1 MPLYST
7 AMKRGQIAAIALCVA
22 CAVGFEPTAAI
33 AYRTSQPS
41 AQPTIPLAL
50 TGLVL
55 RPDGTTRVPNQRV
68 RLRNIGTG
76 ATVAETTS
84 DKDGAFSFP
93 VTTPGTYVVEAV
105 GGGGVLAV
113 SSPIS
118 STVSPLTRN
127 VILPLK
133 TPVAFVFTAT
143 GAAVIAAAAAVGIVA
158 ITKYGDDDSGPV
170 SAER

>member
-1 MPLYST
+1 
-7 AMKRGQIAAIALCVA
+7 MKRAQLAAIALCVA
-22 CAVGFEPTAAI
+22 CAVGFEPAAAI
-33 AYRTSQPS
+33 AYRPSQPP
-41 AQPTIPLAL
+41 AQPTIRLAL

-55 RPDGTTRVPNQRV
+55 RSDGKTRVPNQRV
-68 RLRNIGTG
+68 RLRNVDTG
-76 ATVAETTS
+76 ASVAEATS
-84 DKDGAFSFP
+84 DQDGAFSFP

-105 GGGGVLAV
+105 SGEGVVAV

-133 TPVAFVFTAT
+133 KPVPFVFTST

>member
-1 MPLYST
+1 
-7 AMKRGQIAAIALCVA
+7 MKRAQIAAIALCVA
-22 CAVGFEPTAAI
+22 CAVGFQPAAAI
-33 AYRTSQPS
+33 AYRASQPP
-41 AQPTIPLAL
+41 AQATIPLTL

-55 RPDGTTRVPNQRV
+55 RPDGKTRVPNQRV
-68 RLRNIGTG
+68 RLRNIDTG
-76 ATVAETTS
+76 ASIAETTS

-93 VTTPGTYVVEAV
+93 VATPGNYVVEAV
-105 GGGGVLAV
+105 SGDGVLAV

-133 TPVAFVFTAT
+133 TPVAFFVTAK

-158 ITKYGDDDSGPV
+158 ITKYGGDDSGPV